1 VSVANPSGVDAR
13 RGIRL
18 NLDLT
23 RSVFI
28 GDQPSDIE
36 AARAA
41 GIGDDRI
48 LLVGEDVDID
58 IDRPSLFSM
67 RCEADALPLSELA
80 RVLDWRKRQ

>member
-1 VSVANPSGVDAR
+1 LILAAAR
-13 RGIRL
+13 DL

-41 GIGDDRI
+41 GIGEDRI
-48 LLVGEDVDID
+48 LLIGDDVDID
-58 IDRPSLFSM
+58 IDPAQFVLN
-67 RCEADALPLSELA
+67 AL
-80 RVLDWRKRQ
+80 